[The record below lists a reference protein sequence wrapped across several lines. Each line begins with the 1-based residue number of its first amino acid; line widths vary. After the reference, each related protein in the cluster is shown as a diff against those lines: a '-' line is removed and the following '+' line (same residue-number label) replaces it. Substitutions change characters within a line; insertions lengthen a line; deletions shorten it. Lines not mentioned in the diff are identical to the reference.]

1 MYRQQFVARSSV
13 SRSEFKMASRLVFAY
28 AGQHPGRML
37 LTLLSTI
44 AASCVVV
51 WVVSGYDVLTQDF
64 DGFAED
70 YMGRYDAY
78 VLPTEV
84 DPQAMFGRGSR
95 PAIDGELA
103 AELRKDPA
111 VAAVDA
117 FFETRASVQRIGEDP
132 DAEGREPGRG
142 RGRGREGRGS
152 NGGPGGPPGF
162 PPFGP
167 QTGSGSVRYM
177 GGYDRSQ
184 AYDSS
189 AVFVGVDSSEPPHTL
204 REGRWFDPQ
213 ASNKFEGVVT
223 HGAAERL
230 RIKLGDQVRAAR
242 GRDDDQLVTIVGI
255 VEQPKQLPPPKFMI
269 GLPPSREAALHNS
282 PASAAVY
289 VPMKLAES
297 LSGQAA
303 VTSYIGFTLQPDY
316 PLQAFE
322 SKWADRLSK
331 AQPAVEIRT
340 LQQVES
346 KMDEGTSFE
355 GARAQAYSA
364 TGISLLASLFIIF
377 STLSMGV
384 HERIRQFAVLRAVA
398 LTKWQVATMIA
409 LESLLL
415 GLIGWAG
422 GLLAGWNLLRLSN
435 GLQEASSTSTGSLG
449 FWCIA
454 LSGMCAL
461 GGSLAAAV
469 MPAWRATEVR
479 PLDAMAPTART
490 GGARLSWGLAALGLA
505 LIAVNPLLV
514 FYVPMADTAR
524 YAVSAGIGCVAM
536 AIGFVLITPM
546 AVVLTER
553 WLGPLLARL
562 AGVSP
567 RLLALQLSTNMWRT
581 VGTTIALTLGLG
593 LFVAMQTWGYSMLG
607 PFTPGSWT
615 PDLVVEFSPDGLP
628 DDEIEAVRQTVGVVA
643 DECVP
648 LAVKHAKFADDILGF
663 NERASAT
670 RQDTTLLVGVD
681 PDMAFGGDDPMF
693 DFEYA
698 EGSPAETIAKL
709 KQGRYCIVPD
719 HFKRDTGLGIGGK
732 FSVVASE
739 NPQTVV
745 EYEIAGVVSAPGWHW
760 MTKMGFR
767 RGRAGALMLGDYD
780 QIRADFQ
787 TGPIKLF
794 WMNLE
799 EGVAE
804 EDVQKRLLPIGE
816 RHFQPR
822 PAASPFSADEA
833 SPFAG
838 RWPGFGRPTVAAVNL
853 RSAANVRTEIR
864 ARAAGIIWKLSEL
877 PLVTL
882 AVTALGVVN
891 TVLSSGRARQW
902 EMGVMRSMGVTRF
915 GLFRLIVAESLL
927 VGLVACVLSLCLGA
941 LAGYCGT
948 GVTRYVNIRG
958 GQITP
963 LIIPW
968 AQIFIGFGITLALCF
983 LAALWPAIR
992 TGRTEPLQLLQ
1003 SGRTAM

>member
-1 MYRQQFVARSSV
+1 M
-13 SRSEFKMASRLVFAY
+13 SRAEFNMALRLVVAY
-28 AGQHPGRML
+28 ARQHPGRML

-44 AASCVVV
+44 AAACVVV

-64 DGFAED
+64 DGFADD

-78 VLPTEV
+78 VLPAEV
-84 DPQAMFGRGSR
+84 DPMSMFGRGPR
-95 PAIDGELA
+95 PAIGDDLA
-103 AELRKDPA
+103 KELRKDPA
-111 VAAVDA
+111 VAAVDV
-117 FFETRASVQRIGEDP
+117 FFETRTS
-132 DAEGREPGRG
+132 AELANAGNGDVGRQSRRGRSRGDRSNSGAGGGPGRA
-142 RGRGREGRGS
+142 
-152 NGGPGGPPGF
+152 GGPPGF
-162 PPFGP
+162 PPYGP
-167 QTGSGSVRYM
+167 PVQSGSVRYM

-204 REGRWFDPQ
+204 REGRWIDPE
-213 ASNKFEGVVT
+213 ATDKFEGVVT

-230 RIKLGDQVRAAR
+230 GIKLGDHVKATR
-242 GRDDDQLVTIVGI
+242 GDEKSQQLITIVGI
-255 VEQPKQLPPPKFMI
+255 VEQPKQLPPPKFMV
-269 GLPPSREAALHNS
+269 GLPPSREAALRNS
-282 PASAAVY
+282 PASAAIY
-289 VPMKLAES
+289 VPLKLAET
-297 LSGQAA
+297 LSGQRA
-303 VTSYIGFTLQPDY
+303 VTSYMGFTLQPDY
-316 PLQAFE
+316 PMQAFE
-322 SKWADRLSK
+322 AKWNERLASAK
-331 AQPAVEIRT
+331 PAVEICT
-340 LQQVES
+340 LQEVES

-415 GLIGWAG
+415 GLIGWMG
-422 GLLAGWNLLRLSN
+422 GLLAGWTLLQVSSRF
-435 GLQEASSTSTGSLG
+435 QEEASASSGSLG

-454 LSGMCAL
+454 LSGLCAL
-461 GGSLAAAV
+461 GGSLAAAA
-469 MPAWRATEVR
+469 MPAWRATKVR
-479 PLDAMAPTART
+479 PLDSMAPKTSAVET
-490 GGARLSWGLAALGLA
+490 RLPWKSGVLGLV
-505 LIAVNPLLV
+505 LIAVNPFVV
-514 FYVPMADTAR
+514 FYLPMADTSR
-524 YAVSAGIGCVAM
+524 YAISAGIGCVAM
-536 AIGFVLITPM
+536 AIGFILVTPM
-546 AVVLTER
+546 VVVLTER
-553 WLGPLLARL
+553 WLGPFVARL
-562 AGVSP
+562 AGISP

-607 PFTPGSWT
+607 PFTPGAWT

-628 DDEIEAVRQTVGVVA
+628 DEEIAAVRQTAGVVA
-643 DECVP
+643 DQCVP
-648 LAVKHAKFADDILGF
+648 LAVKHTKFAEDITGF

-693 DFEYA
+693 DFDYA
-698 EGSPAETIAKL
+698 EGTREEAIAKL
-709 KQGRYCIVPD
+709 KSGRYCIVPD
-719 HFKRDTGLGIGGK
+719 HFQRDTGLGIGGK

-739 NPQTVV
+739 NPRTVV
-745 EYEIAGVVSAPGWHW
+745 EYEIAGVASMPGWHW

-767 RGRAGALMLGDYD
+767 RGRAAALMFGDFE
-780 QIRADFQ
+780 QIRNDFS
-787 TGPIKLF
+787 TGPNKLF
-794 WMNLE
+794 WMNLQK
-799 EGVAE
+799 GVSE
-804 EDVQKRLLPIGE
+804 EDVQKRLLPIAE

-822 PAASPFSADEA
+822 PAAAEASDEAA

-838 RWPGFGRPTVAAVNL
+838 RWPGFGRPTAAAVNL

-891 TVLSSGRARQW
+891 TVLSSVRARQW
-902 EMGVMRSMGVTRF
+902 EMGVMRSMGLTRF

-927 VGLVACVLSLCLGA
+927 VGLVACVLSLCLGG

-963 LIIPW
+963 LIVPW
-968 AQIFIGFGITLALCF
+968 TQIFIGFGMALALCF

-992 TGRTEPLQLLQ
+992 TGRTEPLRLLQ